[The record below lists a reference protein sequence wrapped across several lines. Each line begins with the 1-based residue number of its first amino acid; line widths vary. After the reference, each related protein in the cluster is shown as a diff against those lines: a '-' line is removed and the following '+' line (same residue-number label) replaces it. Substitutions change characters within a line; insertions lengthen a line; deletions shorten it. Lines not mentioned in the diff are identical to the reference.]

1 MKVLP
6 SEEESTRTQH
16 RPTTQHERKGRGRGG
31 EREGRGEGGE
41 REGRGRGEGGERE
54 GRGRGE
60 GGEREGQEGRLGE
73 RGKGRRRGLVGE
85 GDLLHTVTYHERL
98 MAGFTRDN
106 GNQKDKVP
114 CKERMEKKGGTV

>member
-1 MKVLP
+1 MK
-6 SEEESTRTQH
+6 ESTRTQH
-16 RPTTQHERKGRGRGG
+16 RPTTQHERKGK
-31 EREGRGEGGE
+31 GGE

-60 GGEREGQEGRLGE
+60 GGERGREGQEGRLGRE
-73 RGKGRRRGLVGE
+73 RGKGRKRGLVGE

-98 MAGFTRDN
+98 ITGFTRDN
-106 GNQKDKVP
+106 ENQKDKVP

>member
-6 SEEESTRTQH
+6 SEDESTRTQH
-16 RPTTQHERKGRGRGG
+16 RPTTQHERKGKG
-31 EREGRGEGGE
+31 
-41 REGRGRGEGGERE
+41 GRGRGDW
-54 GRGRGE
+54 GR
-60 GGEREGQEGRLGE
+60 E
-73 RGKGRRRGLVGE
+73 RGKGRKRGLVGE

-106 GNQKDKVP
+106 ENQKDKVP